1 MSGRIL
7 VIGAA
12 VLLLWQGI
20 LSAAATDAEKQLREN
35 IDDLRR
41 DNAKLVEEMQMQS
54 GALSRLEKSNL
65 ELKKQSDWA
74 AREAASRAK
83 RKRKGKKAGSS
94 FSDKAGEEES
104 AGEFILYKELG
115 NGYLQGRQFEQA
127 IIAFEKALALDAKD
141 AGSCYN
147 LGLLYKHHRNDP
159 AKAVFYLKRY
169 ITLAPLAQDRAEVK
183 YLIRMLESK
192 GPAYP

>member
-115 NGYLQGRQFEQA
+115 NGYFQDRQFEQA
-127 IIAFEKALALDAKD
+127 ITAFEKALAVDAKD

-147 LGLLYKHHRNDP
+147 LGLLYKHHRNDT

-169 ITLAPLAQDRAEVK
+169 ITLAPLAKDRADVE
-183 YLIRMLESK
+183 YLIRMLEAK